1 VRVSLLVL
9 PWYAVSP
16 RRTTYADLIHR
27 AKPDQINLESD
38 LCGAKVNGAR
48 TVLAVPR
55 PNADSQRP
63 DAVPREG
70 TKLIALVLPGSR
82 TIIAV

>member
-1 VRVSLLVL
+1 MRVSLLVL

-27 AKPDQINLESD
+27 TKPDQINLESD
-38 LCGAKVNGAR
+38 LCGAR